1 MTSGRLAPYIDSV
14 DLYKEKHILLHG
26 YVCPFIIFY
35 ASWFGYWFG
44 TLGAG
49 EYFELGVIVT
59 AIIASMQ
66 VLTALFCFWFV
77 SVRCLLMYRREDQV
91 IFADFAKVVP
101 PPNAG
106 YTNVVPVLHKK
117 SEATGKTVNFL
128 YFQRLKYTFETNDK
142 DSIHAVRFPMS
153 WPVKQYKNW
162 RGYISKE
169 EFLNAQ
175 ETYGDNELQLSV
187 PPFAELF
194 LERATAPFFVFQV
207 FSVILWC
214 LDEYWLYPIMT
225 LGLLVMFEGALVS
238 QQLKN
243 LREIRSMGAQ
253 PYRINVYRNR
263 KWGIISSEKI
273 VAGDIISITQ
283 SFSDKLIPC
292 DLLLLRGSCI
302 VDESMLTGESIPVT
316 KESCE
321 NLTDEDILGF
331 GDTDKVHTLF
341 GGTKIVQL
349 TPPSKSDG
357 IPKAPDSGCPCF
369 VLRTGLST
377 CQGRLLK
384 TIMYSVKA
392 VTANNLE
399 TLLFIAF
406 LLVFA
411 LAASAYVW
419 IEGTADPRRNRYK
432 LFIECTLII
441 TSVIPQELPIELS
454 LAVNT
459 SLASL
464 SKLMIY
470 CTEPFRIPFAGRV
483 DICCFDKTGTLTED
497 EVVVEGVTGL
507 NDQIVDRILPIKNC
521 PLATVQ
527 VLATAHSLAFAD
539 SGLLGDPL
547 DKAILRAVG
556 WNLSPEGVMHG
567 KSSPRSPPLRIYQR
581 FRFTSHLRRMS
592 VVVGYQNT
600 ADVNI
605 TYMACVKGSPEV
617 LKAMLIDAPPDYDD
631 AYLQMAR
638 RGARVLALGQ
648 KVLGDLS
655 HQQVRE
661 LKREQVESDLHFA
674 GFVIISCPLKPDS
687 LSVIR
692 TLKNASHHIIMV
704 TGDNPLTACH
714 VSNLLEI
721 VRKNAPVLVFTPPNE
736 LDSHWHWQSVDD
748 AKIIK
753 AEPFNAQEAAKLAKE
768 NEFCLTGDGIE
779 ELRRSGTEGLKF
791 LLCILPK
798 TKVLSR
804 VAPNQKEYILATLRN
819 LGFTTLMC
827 GDGTNDV
834 GALKQAHIGVALL
847 NQQPNQQPT
856 TATKPVTSKNSF
868 AKGLQDN
875 AAEDEAPI
883 VHLGDASIAAPFTA
897 KMSSAIGVCH
907 IIRQGR
913 CTLVT
918 TLQMFKILAI
928 NALISAYSL
937 SVLFLKG
944 FKISDSQATIQAL
957 LMTGCFL
964 FISRSKP
971 LDKLSEKRPL
981 PNVFNL
987 YTLLTVGGQFAIHL
1001 TALYNLIL
1009 AAEALMPPMP
1019 DGELIDIHGDFK
1031 PTVLNT
1037 VVYLIAT
1044 ALQVS
1049 TIAVNYEGHPFRESL
1064 SENRPLLLSLLVAT
1078 IGTVCLA
1085 FGALSENLELVL
1097 LDEQLRSLFFQAMAF
1112 DFLAAWAVDRILFLL
1127 LGRVR
1132 VKRL

>member
-1 MTSGRLAPYIDSV
+1 LDRTPYIDSV

-77 SVRCLLMYRREDQV
+77 SVRCLLMYRRV
-91 IFADFAKVVP
+91 SLKKTSSICVGGP
-101 PPNAG
+101 G
-106 YTNVVPVLHKK
+106 YFP
-117 SEATGKTVNFL
+117 TGKTVNFL

-169 EFLNAQ
+169 EFLN
-175 ETYGDNELQLSV
+175 LSV

-316 KESCE
+316 K

-357 IPKAPDSGCPCF
+357 IPKDSGCPCF

-567 KSSPRSPPLRIYQR
+567 KSSPRSPPL

-648 KVLGDLS
+648 KSRSLTLNIRSVS
-655 HQQVRE
+655 TYVRE

-736 LDSHWHWQSVDD
+736 LGAFISVCLP
-748 AKIIK
+748 ISYCGIK
-753 AEPFNAQEAAKLAKE
+753 
-768 NEFCLTGDGIE
+768 
-779 ELRRSGTEGLKF
+779 SGTLTIPSVTFPSNDHKALTKLRQLVESP
-791 LLCILPK
+791 LLHVKI
-798 TKVLSR
+798 
-804 VAPNQKEYILATLRN
+804 
-819 LGFTTLMC
+819 
-827 GDGTNDV
+827 
-834 GALKQAHIGVALL
+834 ALK
-847 NQQPNQQPT
+847 
-856 TATKPVTSKNSF
+856 
-868 AKGLQDN
+868 
-875 AAEDEAPI
+875 
-883 VHLGDASIAAPFTA
+883 
-897 KMSSAIGVCH
+897 
-907 IIRQGR
+907 
-913 CTLVT
+913 
-918 TLQMFKILAI
+918 
-928 NALISAYSL
+928 
-937 SVLFLKG
+937 
-944 FKISDSQATIQAL
+944 
-957 LMTGCFL
+957 
-964 FISRSKP
+964 
-971 LDKLSEKRPL
+971 
-981 PNVFNL
+981 
-987 YTLLTVGGQFAIHL
+987 
-1001 TALYNLIL
+1001 
-1009 AAEALMPPMP
+1009 
-1019 DGELIDIHGDFK
+1019 
-1031 PTVLNT
+1031 
-1037 VVYLIAT
+1037 
-1044 ALQVS
+1044 
-1049 TIAVNYEGHPFRESL
+1049 
-1064 SENRPLLLSLLVAT
+1064 
-1078 IGTVCLA
+1078 
-1085 FGALSENLELVL
+1085 
-1097 LDEQLRSLFFQAMAF
+1097 
-1112 DFLAAWAVDRILFLL
+1112 
-1127 LGRVR
+1127 
-1132 VKRL
+1132 